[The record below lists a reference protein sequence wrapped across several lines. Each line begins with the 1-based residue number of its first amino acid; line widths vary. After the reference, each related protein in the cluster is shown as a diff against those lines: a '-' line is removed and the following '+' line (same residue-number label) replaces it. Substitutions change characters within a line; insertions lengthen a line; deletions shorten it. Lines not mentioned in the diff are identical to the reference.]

1 MSMMVFKKL
10 GQKFVDKSNNVVSS
24 KNMYDMADTC
34 QDSDH
39 YGFAQK
45 GSGYRWV
52 TSVTFG
58 TEDKPKHV

>member
-1 MSMMVFKKL
+1 MMVFKKL

-45 GSGYRWV
+45 GSGYR
-52 TSVTFG
+52 
-58 TEDKPKHV
+58 